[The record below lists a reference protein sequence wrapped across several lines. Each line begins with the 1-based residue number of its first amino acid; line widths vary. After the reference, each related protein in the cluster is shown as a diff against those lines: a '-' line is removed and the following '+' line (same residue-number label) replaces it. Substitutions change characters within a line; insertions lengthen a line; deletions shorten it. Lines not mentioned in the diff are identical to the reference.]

1 MNKLRE
7 EGLINNINFDR
18 VNFYMNDYMK
28 TLLDSG
34 MLENYNFI
42 EENNSSSSSN
52 KGGKRTTKK
61 KTTKKRTTKKKTT
74 KKRRNSKNK

>member
-28 TLLDSG
+28 TLLESG

-42 EENNSSSSSN
+42 EENNSSSSSS

-61 KTTKKRTTKKKTT
+61 RKTVKKKKNLKKRKTL
-74 KKRRNSKNK
+74 KR

>member
-7 EGLINNINFDR
+7 EGLINNTNFDR

-28 TLLDSG
+28 TLVDSD

-42 EENNSSSSSN
+42 EGNNSSSSSS
-52 KGGKRTTKK
+52 KGGKRKAIKKRKTVKKK
-61 KTTKKRTTKKKTT
+61 KTLKRKTL
-74 KKRRNSKNK
+74 KR